1 MYSLKKIIFIVVLL
15 VCPILTQAQE
25 LKIIL
30 FGDSLM
36 AGYGLD
42 TLNHLDRL
50 LEKDLLDQGIAS
62 QITNAS
68 VSGDTSNGGLNR
80 LNWSLQDDYDL
91 FILGLGANDML
102 RGISPETTKANLEGI
117 IRVVQNKNIPILLT
131 GMQAP
136 SSYGQDY
143 QSSFN
148 SIYPQLAKEYEIFL
162 YPFLLEGVALNPNLN
177 QSDGKH
183 PNEKGIALM
192 SKKIAKKIKNILN

>member
-1 MYSLKKIIFIVVLL
+1 MKKIIFIVVLL
-15 VCPILTQAQE
+15 TCPILTQGQD

-42 TLNHLDRL
+42 KSNHLDQL
-50 LEKDLLDQGIAS
+50 LEKDLLAHGIVS
-62 QITNAS
+62 RITNAS
-68 VSGDTSNGGLNR
+68 VTGDTSNGGLNR
-80 LNWSLQDDYDL
+80 INWSLQDDFDL

-102 RGISPETTKANLEGI
+102 RGISPEITKLNLKEI
-117 IRVVQNKNIPILLT
+117 IKTVQNKNIPILLT
-131 GMQAP
+131 GMEAP

-148 SIYPQLAKEYEIFL
+148 SIYPELAQEYGIFL

-183 PNEKGIALM
+183 PNKMGIALI
-192 SKKIAKKIKNILN
+192 SKKIAQKIKNIQN

>member
-1 MYSLKKIIFIVVLL
+1 MKKIIFIVILL

-25 LKIIL
+25 VKIIL

-42 TLNHLDRL
+42 SSNHLNRL

-102 RGISPETTKANLEGI
+102 RGISPETTKSNLEEI
-117 IRVVQNKNIPILLT
+117 IKIVQKNKITILLT

-162 YPFLLEGVALNPNLN
+162 YPFLLEGVALDPSLN

-183 PNEKGIALM
+183 PNEQGIALI
-192 SKKIAKKIKNILN
+192 SKKIAEKIKNILN

>member
-1 MYSLKKIIFIVVLL
+1 MKKIIFIVVLL
-15 VCPILTQAQE
+15 VCPILTQAKD

-42 TLNHLDRL
+42 PSNHLDRL
-50 LEKDLLDQGIAS
+50 LEKDLLDQGIVS
-62 QITNAS
+62 KITNAS

-80 LNWSLQDDYDL
+80 LSWSLQDDYDL

-102 RGISPETTKANLEGI
+102 RGISPETTKSNLEEI
-117 IRVVQNKNIPILLT
+117 IKIVQKKNIPTLLT

-148 SIYPQLAKEYEIFL
+148 SIYPELAEEYEIFL
-162 YPFLLEGVALNPNLN
+162 YPFLLEGVALDPSLN

-183 PNEKGIALM
+183 PNEQGIALI
-192 SKKIAKKIKNILN
+192 SKKIAEKIKNILN

>member
-1 MYSLKKIIFIVVLL
+1 MKKIIFIVVLL
-15 VCPILTQAQE
+15 VYPILTQAQDV
-25 LKIIL
+25 KIIL

-42 TLNHLDRL
+42 SSNHLDRL
-50 LEKDLLDQGIAS
+50 LEKDLLDKGITS

-80 LNWSLQDDYDL
+80 LSWSLQDDYDL

-102 RGISPETTKANLEGI
+102 RGISPETTKSNLEEI
-117 IRVVQNKNIPILLT
+117 IKIVQKKNIPTLLT

-148 SIYPQLAKEYEIFL
+148 SIYPELAEEYEIFL
-162 YPFLLEGVALNPNLN
+162 YPFLLEGVALDPSLN

-183 PNEKGIALM
+183 PNEQGIALI
-192 SKKIAKKIKNILN
+192 SKKIAEKIKNILN

>member
-1 MYSLKKIIFIVVLL
+1 MKKIIFIVVLL
-15 VCPILTQAQE
+15 VYPILTQAQD

-36 AGYGLD
+36 AGYGLNSS
-42 TLNHLDRL
+42 NHLDRL
-50 LEKDLLDQGIAS
+50 LEKDLLDQGIVS

-102 RGISPETTKANLEGI
+102 RGISPDTTKANLEEI
-117 IRVVQNKNIPILLT
+117 IKIVQKKNITILLT

-162 YPFLLEGVALNPNLN
+162 YPFLLEGVALDPNFN

-183 PNEKGIALM
+183 PNEQGIALI
-192 SKKIAKKIKNILN
+192 SKKIAEKIKNILN

>member
-1 MYSLKKIIFIVVLL
+1 
-15 VCPILTQAQE
+15 
-25 LKIIL
+25 
-30 FGDSLM
+30 M

-42 TLNHLDRL
+42 QSSHLDRL
-50 LEKDLLDQGIAS
+50 LEKDLLDKGIAS
-62 QITNAS
+62 KITNAS

-102 RGISPETTKANLEGI
+102 RGISPETTKANLKEI
-117 IRVVQNKNIPILLT
+117 IKIVQKKNIPILLT

-148 SIYPQLAKEYEIFL
+148 SIYPQLAEEHDIYL
-162 YPFLLEGVALNPNLN
+162 YPFLLEGVALNADLN

-183 PNEKGIALM
+183 PNKRGIALI
-192 SKKIAKKIKNILN
+192 SKKIAENLKKILN

>member
-1 MYSLKKIIFIVVLL
+1 MKKIIFIVVLL
-15 VCPILTQAQE
+15 VYPILTQAQD

-42 TLNHLDRL
+42 SSHHLDRL

-80 LNWSLQDDYDL
+80 LSWSLQDDYDL

-102 RGISPETTKANLEGI
+102 RGISPKTTKANLEEI
-117 IRVVQNKNIPILLT
+117 IKSVQKNNISILLT

-162 YPFLLEGVALNPNLN
+162 YPFLLEGVALDPSLN

-183 PNEKGIALM
+183 PNEQGIALI
-192 SKKIAKKIKNILN
+192 SKKIAEKIKNILN

>member
-1 MYSLKKIIFIVVLL
+1 ML
-15 VCPILTQAQE
+15 VCPTFTQAQDF
-25 LKIIL
+25 KIIL

-42 TLNHLDRL
+42 QSNHLDRL
-50 LEKDLLDQGIAS
+50 LEEDLLDRGLTS
-62 QITNAS
+62 KITNAS
-68 VSGDTSNGGLNR
+68 VLGDTSNGGLNR

-102 RGISPETTKANLEGI
+102 RGISPETTKANLKEI
-117 IRVVQNKNIPILLT
+117 INIVQKKNIPILLT
-131 GMQAP
+131 GMRAP

-148 SIYPQLAKEYEIFL
+148 SIYPQLAEEHDISL
-162 YPFLLEGVALNPNLN
+162 YPFLLEGVALNSDLN

-183 PNEKGIALM
+183 PNSRGMALI
-192 SKKIAKKIKNILN
+192 SKKIAENIKKIIN

>member
-1 MYSLKKIIFIVVLL
+1 MKKIIFIVVLL
-15 VCPILTQAQE
+15 VCPILTQAQDV
-25 LKIIL
+25 KIIL

-42 TLNHLDRL
+42 SSHHLDRL
-50 LEKDLLDQGIAS
+50 LEKDLLEQSIAS
-62 QITNAS
+62 QIANAS
-68 VSGDTSNGGLNR
+68 VSGDTSIGGLNR
-80 LNWSLQDDYDL
+80 LSWSLQDDYDL

-102 RGISPETTKANLEGI
+102 RGISPETTKSNLEEI
-117 IRVVQNKNIPILLT
+117 IKIVQKNNISILLT

-162 YPFLLEGVALNPNLN
+162 YPFLLEGVALDSNLN

-183 PNEKGIALM
+183 PNEQGIALI
-192 SKKIAKKIKNILN
+192 SKKIAEKIKNILN

>member
-1 MYSLKKIIFIVVLL
+1 MKKIIFIVVLL
-15 VCPILTQAQE
+15 VCPILTQAQDV
-25 LKIIL
+25 KIIL

-42 TLNHLDRL
+42 SSNHLDRL
-50 LEKDLLDQGIAS
+50 LEKDLLDQGIVS

-102 RGISPETTKANLEGI
+102 RGISPQTTKANLEKI
-117 IRVVQNKNIPILLT
+117 IKSVQKKNISILLT

-162 YPFLLEGVALNPNLN
+162 YPFLLEGVALDPSLN

-183 PNEKGIALM
+183 PNEQGTALI
-192 SKKIAKKIKNILN
+192 SKKIAEKIKNILN

>member
-1 MYSLKKIIFIVVLL
+1 MKKIIFIVVLL
-15 VCPILTQAQE
+15 ICPFITQAQD

-42 TLNHLDRL
+42 QSSHLDRL
-50 LEKDLLDQGIAS
+50 LEKDLLDRGIAS
-62 QITNAS
+62 KITNAS

-102 RGISPETTKANLEGI
+102 RGISPETTKANLREI
-117 IRVVQNKNIPILLT
+117 IKIVQKKNISILLT

-148 SIYPQLAKEYEIFL
+148 SIYPQLAEEHDISL
-162 YPFLLEGVALNPNLN
+162 YPFFLEGVALNADLN

-183 PNEKGIALM
+183 PNSRGIALI
-192 SKKIAKKIKNILN
+192 SKKIAENIKKIIN

>member
-1 MYSLKKIIFIVVLL
+1 
-15 VCPILTQAQE
+15 
-25 LKIIL
+25 
-30 FGDSLM
+30 M

-42 TLNHLDRL
+42 RSNHLDRL
-50 LEKDLLDQGIAS
+50 LEKDLLQQGILS

-80 LNWSLQDDYDL
+80 LNWSLQEDYDL

-102 RGISPETTKANLEGI
+102 RGISPETTKSNLEEI
-117 IRVVQNKNIPILLT
+117 IKTVKKKNISILLT

-136 SSYGQDY
+136 SSYGQEY

-148 SIYPQLAKEYEIFL
+148 SIYPQLADEYQIFL
-162 YPFLLEGVALNPNLN
+162 YPFFLEGVALNTKLN

-183 PNEKGIALM
+183 PNSRGIALI
-192 SKKIAKKIKNILN
+192 SKKIAEKIIKIMN

>member
-1 MYSLKKIIFIVVLL
+1 MKKIIFIVVLL

-42 TLNHLDRL
+42 SSNHLDQL
-50 LEKDLLDQGIAS
+50 LEKDLLDQGIVS

-80 LNWSLQDDYDL
+80 LSWSLQDDYDL

-102 RGISPETTKANLEGI
+102 RGISPETTKSNLEEI
-117 IRVVQNKNIPILLT
+117 IKIVQKKNIAILLT

-162 YPFLLEGVALNPNLN
+162 YPFLLEGVALDPGLN

-183 PNEKGIALM
+183 PNAQGIALI
-192 SKKIAKKIKNILN
+192 SKKIAEKIKNILN

>member
-1 MYSLKKIIFIVVLL
+1 
-15 VCPILTQAQE
+15 
-25 LKIIL
+25 
-30 FGDSLM
+30 M

-42 TLNHLDRL
+42 QSSHLDRL
-50 LEKDLLDQGIAS
+50 LEKDLLDRGIAS
-62 QITNAS
+62 KITNAS

-102 RGISPETTKANLEGI
+102 RGISPETTKANLKEI
-117 IRVVQNKNIPILLT
+117 IKIVQKKNISILLT

-148 SIYPQLAKEYEIFL
+148 SIYPQLAEEYDISF
-162 YPFLLEGVALNPNLN
+162 YPFFLEGVALNADLN

-183 PNEKGIALM
+183 PNSRGIALI
-192 SKKIAKKIKNILN
+192 SKKIAENIKKILN

>member
-1 MYSLKKIIFIVVLL
+1 MKKIILIVVLL
-15 VCPILTQAQE
+15 LYSNYTKAQDY
-25 LKIIL
+25 KIIL

-42 TLNHLDRL
+42 QSYHLDRL
-50 LEKDLLDQGIAS
+50 LEKDLLEQGITS

-80 LNWSLQDDYDL
+80 LNWSLQEDYDL

-102 RGISPETTKANLEGI
+102 RGISPETTKSNLEEI
-117 IRVVQNKNIPILLT
+117 IKTVKKKNISILLT

-148 SIYPQLAKEYEIFL
+148 SIYPQLADEYQIFL
-162 YPFLLEGVALNPNLN
+162 YPFFLEGVALNTKLN

-183 PNEKGIALM
+183 PNSRGIALI
-192 SKKIAKKIKNILN
+192 SKKIAEKIIKIMN

>member
-1 MYSLKKIIFIVVLL
+1 MKKIIFIVVLL
-15 VCPILTQAQE
+15 VYPILTQAQD

-42 TLNHLDRL
+42 PSNHLDRL
-50 LEKDLLDQGIAS
+50 LEKDLLDQGIVS

-80 LNWSLQDDYDL
+80 LSWSLQDDYDL

-102 RGISPETTKANLEGI
+102 RGIPPKTTKSNLEEI
-117 IRVVQNKNIPILLT
+117 IKIVQKKNISILLT

-148 SIYPQLAKEYEIFL
+148 SIYPQLANEYEIFL
-162 YPFLLEGVALNPNLN
+162 YPFLLEGVALDPVLN

-183 PNEKGIALM
+183 PNWQGIALI
-192 SKKIAKKIKNILN
+192 SKKIAEKIKNILN

>member
-1 MYSLKKIIFIVVLL
+1 ML
-15 VCPILTQAQE
+15 VCPILTQAQG

-42 TLNHLDRL
+42 PSNHLDRL
-50 LEKDLLDQGIAS
+50 LEKDLLDIGIAG

-80 LNWSLQDDYDL
+80 LSWSLQDDYDL

-102 RGISPETTKANLEGI
+102 RGISPNTTKANLEEI
-117 IRVVQNKNIPILLT
+117 IKIVQKKSIPILLT

-143 QSSFN
+143 QFSFN
-148 SIYPQLAKEYEIFL
+148 SIYPQLAKEYKIFL
-162 YPFLLEGVALNPNLN
+162 SPFLLEGVALDPNLN

-183 PNEKGIALM
+183 PNEQGIALI
-192 SKKIAKKIKNILN
+192 SKKIAEKIKNILN

>member
-1 MYSLKKIIFIVVLL
+1 MLI
-15 VCPILTQAQE
+15 CPILTQAQD

-42 TLNHLDRL
+42 QSNHLDRL
-50 LEKDLLDQGIAS
+50 LERDLLDQGIVS

-68 VSGDTSNGGLNR
+68 VSGDTSSGGLNR
-80 LNWSLQDDYDL
+80 LSWSLQDDYDL

-102 RGISPETTKANLEGI
+102 RGISPNTTKANLKEI
-117 IRVVQNKNIPILLT
+117 IKIVQKKNISILLT

-148 SIYPQLAKEYEIFL
+148 LIYPQLAKEYEIFL
-162 YPFLLEGVALNPNLN
+162 YPFLLEGVALEPNLN

-183 PNEKGIALM
+183 PNEQGITLI
-192 SKKIAKKIKNILN
+192 SKKIAEKIKNILN

>member
-1 MYSLKKIIFIVVLL
+1 MKKIIFIVVLL
-15 VCPILTQAQE
+15 VYPILTQAQDV
-25 LKIIL
+25 KIIL

-42 TLNHLDRL
+42 SSNHLDRL
-50 LEKDLLDQGIAS
+50 LEKDLLDKGITS

-102 RGISPETTKANLEGI
+102 RGISPEITKANLEEI
-117 IRVVQNKNIPILLT
+117 IKIVQKKNITILLT

-162 YPFLLEGVALNPNLN
+162 YPFLLEGVALDPNLN

-183 PNEKGIALM
+183 PNEQGIALI
-192 SKKIAKKIKNILN
+192 SKKIAEKIKNILN

>member
-1 MYSLKKIIFIVVLL
+1 
-15 VCPILTQAQE
+15 
-25 LKIIL
+25 
-30 FGDSLM
+30 M
-36 AGYGLD
+36 AGYGID
-42 TLNHLDRL
+42 PSNHLDRL

-62 QITNAS
+62 QINNAS

-102 RGISPETTKANLEGI
+102 RGISPETTKSNLEEI
-117 IRVVQNKNIPILLT
+117 IKIVQKNNISILLT

-148 SIYPQLAKEYEIFL
+148 SIYPQLEKEYEIFL
-162 YPFLLEGVALNPNLN
+162 YPFLLEGVALDPNLN

-183 PNEKGIALM
+183 PNERGIALI
-192 SKKIAKKIKNILN
+192 SKKIAEKIKNILN

>member
-1 MYSLKKIIFIVVLL
+1 
-15 VCPILTQAQE
+15 
-25 LKIIL
+25 
-30 FGDSLM
+30 M

-42 TLNHLDRL
+42 SSNHLDRL
-50 LEKDLLDQGIAS
+50 LEKDLLDQGITS

-102 RGISPETTKANLEGI
+102 RGISPDTTKSNLEEI
-117 IRVVQNKNIPILLT
+117 IKIVQKKNIPILLT

-136 SSYGQDY
+136 SSYGKDY

-162 YPFLLEGVALNPNLN
+162 YPFLLEGVALDPNLN

-183 PNEKGIALM
+183 PNGRGMALI
-192 SKKIAKKIKNILN
+192 SKKIAEKIKNILN

>member
-1 MYSLKKIIFIVVLL
+1 MKKIIFIVVLL
-15 VCPILTQAQE
+15 VCPILTQAQD

-42 TLNHLDRL
+42 PSNHLDRL
-50 LEKDLLDQGIAS
+50 LKKGLLDQGIAS

-80 LNWSLQDDYDL
+80 LSWSLQDDYDL

-102 RGISPETTKANLEGI
+102 RGISPETTKSNLEEI
-117 IRVVQNKNIPILLT
+117 IKIVQKKNIPILLT

-162 YPFLLEGVALNPNLN
+162 YPFLLEGVALDPGLN

-183 PNEKGIALM
+183 PNAQGIALI
-192 SKKIAKKIKNILN
+192 SKKIAEKIKNILN

>member
-1 MYSLKKIIFIVVLL
+1 
-15 VCPILTQAQE
+15 
-25 LKIIL
+25 
-30 FGDSLM
+30 M

-42 TLNHLDRL
+42 QPYHLDRL
-50 LEKDLLDQGIAS
+50 LEKDLLEQGITS

-80 LNWSLQDDYDL
+80 LNWSLQEDYDL

-102 RGISPETTKANLEGI
+102 RGISPETTKSNLEEI
-117 IRVVQNKNIPILLT
+117 IKTVKKKNISILLT

-148 SIYPQLAKEYEIFL
+148 SIYPQLADEYQIFL
-162 YPFLLEGVALNPNLN
+162 YPFFLEGVALNTKLN

-183 PNEKGIALM
+183 PNSRGIALI
-192 SKKIAKKIKNILN
+192 SKKIAEKIIKIMN

>member
-1 MYSLKKIIFIVVLL
+1 
-15 VCPILTQAQE
+15 
-25 LKIIL
+25 
-30 FGDSLM
+30 M

-42 TLNHLDRL
+42 PSNHLDRL
-50 LEKDLLDQGIAS
+50 LEKDLLDQGIVS

-80 LNWSLQDDYDL
+80 LSWSLQDDYDL

-102 RGISPETTKANLEGI
+102 RGISPETTKSNLEEI
-117 IRVVQNKNIPILLT
+117 IKIVQKKNIPTLLT
-131 GMQAP
+131 GMKAP

-148 SIYPQLAKEYEIFL
+148 SIYPELAEKYKIFL
-162 YPFLLEGVALNPNLN
+162 YPFLLEGVALDPSLN

-183 PNEKGIALM
+183 PNEQGIALI
-192 SKKIAKKIKNILN
+192 SKKIAEKIKNILN

>member
-1 MYSLKKIIFIVVLL
+1 MKKIIFIVVLL
-15 VCPILTQAQE
+15 ICPFITQAQD

-42 TLNHLDRL
+42 QSSHLDRL
-50 LEKDLLDQGIAS
+50 LEKDLFDIGVAS
-62 QITNAS
+62 KITNAS

-80 LNWSLQDDYDL
+80 LNWSLQDEYDL

-102 RGISPETTKANLEGI
+102 RGISPETTKANLREI
-117 IRVVQNKNIPILLT
+117 IKIVQKKNISILLT
-131 GMQAP
+131 GMRAP

-148 SIYPQLAKEYEIFL
+148 SIYPQLAEEHHISL
-162 YPFLLEGVALNPNLN
+162 YPFFLEGVALNADLN

-183 PNEKGIALM
+183 PNSKGIALI
-192 SKKIAKKIKNILN
+192 SKKIAEKIKNILN

>member
-1 MYSLKKIIFIVVLL
+1 MKKIIFIVVTLL
-15 VCPILTQAQE
+15 YTSFTQAQD

-42 TLNHLDRL
+42 RSNHLDRL
-50 LEKDLLDQGIAS
+50 LEKDLLQQGILS

-102 RGISPETTKANLEGI
+102 RGISPETTKSNLEEI
-117 IRVVQNKNIPILLT
+117 IKTVKKKNISILLT

-143 QSSFN
+143 QFSFN
-148 SIYPQLAKEYEIFL
+148 LIYPQLAKKYEIFL
-162 YPFLLEGVALNPNLN
+162 YPFLLEDVALNQNLN

-183 PNEKGIALM
+183 PNEQGIALI
-192 SKKIAKKIKNILN
+192 SKKIAEKIKSILN

>member
-1 MYSLKKIIFIVVLL
+1 
-15 VCPILTQAQE
+15 
-25 LKIIL
+25 
-30 FGDSLM
+30 M

-42 TLNHLDRL
+42 PSNHLDRL
-50 LEKDLLDQGIAS
+50 LEKDLLDQGIVS

-102 RGISPETTKANLEGI
+102 RGISPETTKSNLEEI
-117 IRVVQNKNIPILLT
+117 IKIVQKKSIPILLT

-148 SIYPQLAKEYEIFL
+148 SIYLQLVKEYEIFL
-162 YPFLLEGVALNPNLN
+162 YPFLLEGVALDPSLN

-183 PNEKGIALM
+183 PNEQGIALI
-192 SKKIAKKIKNILN
+192 SKKIAEKIKNILN

>member
-1 MYSLKKIIFIVVLL
+1 
-15 VCPILTQAQE
+15 
-25 LKIIL
+25 
-30 FGDSLM
+30 M

-42 TLNHLDRL
+42 QSSHLDRL
-50 LEKDLLDQGIAS
+50 LEKDLLDRGIAS
-62 QITNAS
+62 KITNAS

-80 LNWSLQDDYDL
+80 INWSLQDDYDL

-102 RGISPETTKANLEGI
+102 RGISPEFTKTNLEEI
-117 IRVVQNKNIPILLT
+117 IQSVQKKNIPILLT

-148 SIYPQLAKEYEIFL
+148 SIYPELAEEYEIFF
-162 YPFLLEGVALNPNLN
+162 YPFLLEGVALNADLN

-183 PNEKGIALM
+183 PNSKGIALI
-192 SKKIAKKIKNILN
+192 SKKIAEKIKNILN

>member
-1 MYSLKKIIFIVVLL
+1 
-15 VCPILTQAQE
+15 
-25 LKIIL
+25 
-30 FGDSLM
+30 M
-36 AGYGLD
+36 AGYGLESSNY
-42 TLNHLDRL
+42 LNRL

-102 RGISPETTKANLEGI
+102 RGISPETTKSNLEEI
-117 IRVVQNKNIPILLT
+117 IKIVQKKSIPILLT

-148 SIYPQLAKEYEIFL
+148 SIYSQLAKEFKIFL
-162 YPFLLEGVALNPNLN
+162 YPFLLEGVALDPNLN

-183 PNEKGIALM
+183 PNEQGIALI
-192 SKKIAKKIKNILN
+192 SKKIAEKIKNILN

>member
-1 MYSLKKIIFIVVLL
+1 MKKIIFIVVLL
-15 VCPILTQAQE
+15 VCPILTQAQD

-42 TLNHLDRL
+42 QSNHLDRL
-50 LEKDLLDQGIAS
+50 LERDLLDQGIVT

-68 VSGDTSNGGLNR
+68 VSGDTSSGGLNR
-80 LNWSLQDDYDL
+80 LSWSLQDDYDL

-102 RGISPETTKANLEGI
+102 RGISPNTTKANLKEI
-117 IRVVQNKNIPILLT
+117 IKIVQKKNISILLT

-148 SIYPQLAKEYEIFL
+148 LIYPQLAKEYEIFL
-162 YPFLLEGVALNPNLN
+162 YPFLLEGVALEPNLN

-183 PNEKGIALM
+183 PNEQGITLI
-192 SKKIAKKIKNILN
+192 SKKIAEKIKNILN

>member
-1 MYSLKKIIFIVVLL
+1 MKKIIFIVVLL
-15 VCPILTQAQE
+15 VCPILTQAQDV
-25 LKIIL
+25 KIIL

-36 AGYGLD
+36 AGYGLESSNY
-42 TLNHLDRL
+42 LNRL

-102 RGISPETTKANLEGI
+102 RGISPETTKSNLEEI
-117 IRVVQNKNIPILLT
+117 IKIVQKKSIPILLT

-162 YPFLLEGVALNPNLN
+162 YPFLLEGVALDPNLN

-183 PNEKGIALM
+183 PNEQGIALI
-192 SKKIAKKIKNILN
+192 SKKIAEKIKNILN

>member
-1 MYSLKKIIFIVVLL
+1 MKKIIFIVVLL
-15 VCPILTQAQE
+15 VCPILTQAQD

-42 TLNHLDRL
+42 QSNHLDRL
-50 LEKDLLDQGIAS
+50 LERDLLDQGIVS

-68 VSGDTSNGGLNR
+68 VSGDTSSGGLNR
-80 LNWSLQDDYDL
+80 LSWSLQDDYDL

-102 RGISPETTKANLEGI
+102 RGISPNTTKANLKEI
-117 IRVVQNKNIPILLT
+117 IKIVQKKNISILLT

-162 YPFLLEGVALNPNLN
+162 YPFLLEGVALEPNLN

-183 PNEKGIALM
+183 PNEQGITLI
-192 SKKIAKKIKNILN
+192 SKKIAEKIKNILN